1 MKEPISVIVARTLDG
16 LMQADAEL
24 GSQQKLGK
32 KTGIG
37 QTTIGRIR
45 RGESNATIENL
56 KAIAEAFGVTIG
68 QLCGE
73 DQTDLPRPGRWPF
86 SFTLEQYQNLPEREK
101 GRVEGYVEKII
112 EDLDKKG
119 NQSAAG

>member
-1 MKEPISVIVARTLDG
+1 MKEPIAVTIARVLDG
-16 LMQADAEL
+16 LMKADAEL

-45 RGESNATIENL
+45 RGEQNATVENL
-56 KAIAEAFGVTIG
+56 KAIADAFGISVG

-73 DQTDLPRPGRWPF
+73 GNIGHSPPTRWPF
-86 SFTLEQYQNLPEREK
+86 SFSIQDYMRLSDREK
-101 GRVEGYVEKII
+101 GRIEGYAEKVI
-112 EDLDKKG
+112 EDAEKKG
-119 NQSAAG
+119 NRTAAG